1 VRKSSLILSIV
12 LVAQAGVFYGFSR
25 HELIPNH
32 QALSGFPLQLGEWR
46 MTKEEPVDPEI
57 EAVLRADDTLSRWYV
72 SPSGRSVDLYAAFF
86 KSQRYGKE
94 PHSPKNCLP
103 GSGWIPIVSD
113 RVTIQIP
120 GRAEPITVNRYI
132 VAQGEARSVV
142 MYWYQS
148 RDRVVASEYA
158 AKMYVVADA
167 LRYNRSDTSLVRVVV
182 PAQEGDEEGATKI
195 GMDFVKAFFSTLRGF
210 LPA

>member
-1 VRKSSLILSIV
+1 MRRSAVVLSIV
-12 LVAQAGVFYGFSR
+12 LIAQAGVFYGFSR

-32 QALSGFPLQLGEWR
+32 QAFSGFPVQLGEWR
-46 MTKEEPVDPEI
+46 MFQDVPLDPDT
-57 EAVLRADDTLSRWYV
+57 EAVLQADDYLSRWYRDG
-72 SPSGRSVDLYAAFF
+72 SGRQAELYAAFF

-113 RVTIQIP
+113 RVAIQVP

-142 MYWYQS
+142 LYWYQT
-148 RDRVVASEYA
+148 RDRVVASEYT

-182 PAQEGDEEGATKI
+182 PAQEGHEEEATKI
-195 GMDFVKAFFSTLRGF
+195 GMDFVKTFFSTLRGF

>member
-1 VRKSSLILSIV
+1 MRRSSLILSIV
-12 LVAQAGVFYGFSR
+12 LIAQAGVFYGFSR

-32 QALSGFPLQLGEWR
+32 QAFSSFPVRLGEWQ
-46 MTKEEPVDPEI
+46 MWKEVPLDPET
-57 EAVLRADDTLSRWYV
+57 EAVLRADDTMSRWYRD
-72 SPSGRSVDLYAAFF
+72 PSGRQAELYTAFF

-113 RVTIQIP
+113 RVAIQIA
-120 GRAEPITVNRYI
+120 GRTEPIRVNRYI

-142 MYWYQS
+142 MYWYQT
-148 RDRVVASEYA
+148 RDRVVASEYT

-182 PAQEGDEEGATKI
+182 PAQEGHEEEATRV
-195 GMDFVKAFFSTLRGF
+195 GTDFVKAFFSTLRGF